1 MGAEES
7 KANEEIE
14 PIQKLIKSK
23 ADAQEIRDILN
34 VSYMKQ
40 IGWEECLDLE
50 KILGDMRSQK
60 LDTLPDKIVITI
72 IEAIE

>member
-1 MGAEES
+1 M
-7 KANEEIE
+7 
-14 PIQKLIKSK
+14 
-23 ADAQEIRDILN
+23 N

-50 KILGDMRSQK
+50 KILEDMRSQK

-72 IEAIE
+72 IEAVE

>member
-1 MGAEES
+1 M
-7 KANEEIE
+7 
-14 PIQKLIKSK
+14 
-23 ADAQEIRDILN
+23 N

-72 IEAIE
+72 IEAVE